1 LPFVVQSNWVIV
13 SFFHCFALLF
23 VFVIKGIKRAFEFG
37 EALRD
42 EVKIDDCGFYG

>member
-1 LPFVVQSNWVIV
+1 MASV
-13 SFFHCFALLF
+13 FHCFALLLFF
-23 VFVIKGIKRAFEFG
+23 VVKKGIKRAFEFG